1 MEFSTCHNVERIKIL
16 FLEQPGSCKFQ
27 LIAVKKETADDI
39 SYILLLQVIT
49 TITFQKTTSRKIIC
63 FVNKINI
70 LDYQLYTYFQFT
82 ANKDQ
87 IKNHEIEFRD
97 VLLVVTRL
105 V

>member
-39 SYILLLQVIT
+39 SYILLLQVST
-49 TITFQKTTSRKIIC
+49 TITFQKTTSRKIIIC

-70 LDYQLYTYFQFT
+70 FGYQLYQLYTYFQFP

-87 IKNHEIEFRD
+87 IKN
-97 VLLVVTRL
+97 T
-105 V
+105 